1 MHPDHDY
8 YAQWPELF
16 RDLPTLTRDALL
28 ATLRKSA
35 AAGMPPSRT
44 EASILV
50 DFATG
55 QISAREYGRRTLAHL
70 MGEYADSEAPPE
82 VRRPDTDIEPAAMA
96 PPEVTVQPP
105 PVPLMDHDVAAL
117 AFVRGEVTVEQYL
130 QNARL
135 LRRLA

>member
-1 MHPDHDY
+1 MHPDHDF

-16 RDLPTLTRDALL
+16 GDLPTTTRDAVL
-28 ATLRKSA
+28 AALHKSA
-35 AAGMPPSRT
+35 AAGTPPSRT
-44 EASILV
+44 EASILA

-70 MGEYADSEAPPE
+70 MGEYADSDAPPE
-82 VRRPDTDIEPAAMA
+82 VRRPDSVIEPAAMA
-96 PPEVTVQPP
+96 PREVMVQSP

-130 QNARL
+130 QNARS
-135 LRRLA
+135 LRRFA